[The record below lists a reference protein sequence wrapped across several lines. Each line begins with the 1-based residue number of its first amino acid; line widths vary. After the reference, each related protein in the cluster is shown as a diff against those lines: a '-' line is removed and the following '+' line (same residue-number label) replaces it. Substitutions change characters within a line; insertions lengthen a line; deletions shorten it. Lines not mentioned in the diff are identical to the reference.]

1 MSAKAVRALLALIL
15 MMTVACG
22 GKKEEEHADEHGH
35 ETAEES
41 EAKGP
46 HGGRMLRDGD
56 FGIEVTIFEQGVPPE
71 FRLYAYEG
79 DKPIA
84 PKDVTAQMQLVRLD
98 RTEQIAFSPKADYLL
113 GNAEV
118 VEPHSFTV
126 KLRATYEGKTHDL
139 GYEQLEG
146 RVHVTA
152 EQAREAGIVVE
163 TVGPADI
170 DASVSLSGEVA
181 LNADRTV
188 HIVPR
193 VGGVAARVLKNLGD
207 RVSRGNVLAV
217 VESGEI
223 ANLRSDY
230 LAAVRRQQ
238 LTKSTAAREEEL
250 FRKKISSQE
259 EYLRA
264 KNAYEE
270 ASIEVRSAGEKLS
283 AIGIPPGSAGQGSL
297 ASISLRSPIAGTV
310 IAKDLSAG
318 EAVTATDSV
327 FAVADLSSVWID
339 IAVPANHIGAVRS
352 GQTVTVHAPA
362 TNVRANGTVAYVG
375 SVMAG
380 ENRTARARVVLP
392 NPRAE
397 WQPGMFVN
405 VLLTTSRQSVPLAV
419 RTAALQTFRDWTV
432 VFIQVGDD
440 YEVRPLELGRRDEQW
455 VEVLSGL
462 SAGQRYVTKNSF
474 LLKADA
480 LKAGA
485 SHDH

>member
-1 MSAKAVRALLALIL
+1 MSAKTLRALLALVVV
-15 MMTVACG
+15 MTVACG
-22 GKKEEEHADEHGH
+22 GGNDEENADGHGH
-35 ETAEES
+35 GAEES
-41 EAKGP
+41 DAKGP

-56 FGIEVTIFEQGVPPE
+56 FGLEVAIFEQGVPPE
-71 FRLYAYEG
+71 FRLYAFEG
-79 DKPIA
+79 DTPIA

-98 RTEQIAFSPKADYLL
+98 RTEQIAFAPQKDYLL

-118 VEPHSFTV
+118 VEPHSFVV
-126 KLRATYEGKTHDL
+126 KLRATHEGKTHEL
-139 GYEQLEG
+139 SYEQFEG
-146 RVHVTA
+146 RVHMTA
-152 EQAREAGIVVE
+152 EQAREAGIGIE

-170 DASVSLSGEVA
+170 DAAVTLVGEVA

-193 VGGVAARVLKNLGD
+193 VGGVAARVMKNLGD
-207 RVSRGNVLAV
+207 RVARGDVLAV
-217 VESGEI
+217 IESGEI
-223 ANLRSDY
+223 ASLRSDY

-238 LTKSTAAREEEL
+238 LTKSTADREAEL
-250 FRKKISSQE
+250 FAKKISSQE

-270 ASIEVRSAGEKLS
+270 ASIATRSAREKLT
-283 AIGIPPGSAGQGSL
+283 AIGLTPGAAGQGNL
-297 ASISLRSPIAGTV
+297 ASIALRSPIAGTV

-318 EAVTATDSV
+318 EAVTATDSL

-339 IAVPANHIGAVRS
+339 ISVPANQVGAVRA

-362 TNVRANGTVAYVG
+362 TNMRANGTVSYVG
-375 SVMAG
+375 SVVAG
-380 ENRTARARVVLP
+380 NDRTARARVVLA
-392 NPRAE
+392 NPRGE

-405 VLLTTSRQSVPLAV
+405 ALLTTNRQGVPLAV
-419 RTAALQTFRDWTV
+419 RAEALQTFRDWDV

-462 SAGQRYVTKNSF
+462 SAGQRYVTTNSF